1 MKRLLDRL
9 GGDVRAAGRLQLAGP
24 RRPAR
29 RPELRRRAARA
40 LHALRQAARKGERPL
55 RRVRDLAPRVA
66 GDVGARRRRE
76 RRRRVSVF

>member
-40 LHALRQAARKGERPL
+40 LHALRQAALESKRPL
-55 RRVRDLAPRVA
+55 RRVRSSSQRVA
-66 GDVGARRRRE
+66 GDLGARRRRE